1 MEENGVKSHPE
12 EGKKTSERDG
22 GELVMNHQDSQQERT
37 GESNDGHARN
47 VEDRGR
53 VQDGGE
59 ENQDKGDKDEAV
71 QNKLDKDNHLQD
83 RQTNLAGV
91 NAPIPVGQSQVGIR
105 QTNPSNEAAVQYP
118 DSNAV
123 KSETAALIQQVPGVA
138 AASPNRQFPGAIPNN
153 QFLGVPPGAVSQN
166 TLGQVPLTG
175 GVNQNSLGQVPL
187 TGGVNQNTLGQI
199 PLPGVQPGG
208 VNQNTL
214 GQAQLPGPGPAQ
226 PAGAVAVEE
235 NMTLPRNQNQAGQV
249 RERRGRGTHQLR

>member
-47 VEDRGR
+47 MEEGRR

-71 QNKLDKDNHLQD
+71 QNKLDQDNHLQD

-105 QTNPSNEAAVQYP
+105 QTNPSNEAANSPSEAAVRYP

-123 KSETAALIQQVPGVA
+123 KSETAAQIQQVPGVA
-138 AASPNRQFPGAIPNN
+138 AASPNRQSLGAIPNS

-175 GVNQNSLGQVPL
+175 GVNQNTLGQVPL
-187 TGGVNQNTLGQI
+187 T
-199 PLPGVQPGG
+199 GG

-226 PAGAVAVEE
+226 PAGVVAVDKR
-235 NMTLPRNQNQAGQV
+235 MTLPQNQNQAGQV
-249 RERRGRGTHQLR
+249 REGREGGEGGEEHTS